1 MSAVAVVEQ
10 RETTRARTCSFVE
23 LVTAVSF
30 LANRFLVAEDDVGF
44 GFEAMTP
51 GAVVVGVPVTLVH
64 ETAPTN
70 LRRTRPSKN
79 VPPHSEWP

>member
-1 MSAVAVVEQ
+1 
-10 RETTRARTCSFVE
+10 
-23 LVTAVSF
+23 
-30 LANRFLVAEDDVGF
+30 
-44 GFEAMTP
+44 MTP

-70 LRRTRPSKN
+70 LRRTRLSKN